1 MNELY
6 AAAKEHGTALELNSH
21 HVRLDLR
28 DVHVRAAADAGCMI
42 AIDCDVH
49 RREDFDEL
57 RFGVLTAQR
66 GWLPKSQCLNV
77 LGADAL
83 EAWRRTKR

>member
-1 MNELY
+1 
-6 AAAKEHGTALELNSH
+6 
-21 HVRLDLR
+21 
-28 DVHVRAAADAGCMI
+28 MI

-66 GWLPKSQCLNV
+66 GWLPKSQCLNA